1 MTFIWIVIGV
11 LIGAALVVP
20 FFAAR
25 TARLKGEL
33 DSEQVRQ
40 KELKESHQREL
51 ELARADRAELEKT
64 MKAISTDVLGAT
76 SKQIA
81 EQLEVQRK
89 AEEARARAE
98 IKTVVNP
105 VSESLKQIR
114 HQVQTLEEQRV
125 KAQGEMG
132 EQIKSLREGVTKLA
146 SDASDLTAALRSPSG
161 SGSWGELQL
170 QNVIELAG
178 MVEYCDFETQKTID
192 GDDGQ
197 QRPDVIVNM
206 PGEKTVVIDAKA
218 PMDAFLAAQQATD
231 EKEREA
237 HLQRHAEKVKGH
249 VTTLRTRNYQSQF
262 ERTPELVVMFVPSE
276 GIYQAALSANPELL
290 EFGLSESVLIATP
303 TTLIALLKAIHYGWS
318 QERIAQSAE
327 EIAAIG
333 REIHKR
339 VITFA
344 DHLRKVGKQLGSA
357 TKSYNEAI
365 GSYEGMLVPKLR
377 EIEQVKAGST
387 KSIEAIP
394 TVDTLTRDLKEGPS
408 DEDPSD

>member
-1 MTFIWIVIGV
+1 MTFVWIVIGIA
-11 LIGAALVVP
+11 IGAAVVVP
-20 FFAAR
+20 FFSAR

-33 DSEQVRQ
+33 ASEQTRQ
-40 KELKESHQREL
+40 SELKEAHEREL
-51 ELARADRAELEKT
+51 DLARADREELEKT

-81 EQLEVQRK
+81 EQLEAQRK

-105 VSESLKQIR
+105 VSETLKQIQQ
-114 HQVQTLEEQRV
+114 QVRTLEDQRV
-125 KAQGEMG
+125 KAQSAMG
-132 EQIKSLREGVTKLA
+132 EQIQNLREGVTKLA
-146 SDASDLTAALRSPSG
+146 SDTSDLTAALRTPAG

-178 MVEYCDFETQKTID
+178 MVEYCDFETQKTIE
-192 GDDGQ
+192 GDEGQ
-197 QRPDVIVNM
+197 QRPDVVVSM
-206 PGEKTVVIDAKA
+206 PGDKTVVIDAKA

-237 HLQRHAEKVKGH
+237 HLKRHAEKVKGH

-333 REIHKR
+333 KEIHKR

-344 DHLRKVGKQLGSA
+344 EHLRKVGKQLGSA
-357 TKSYNEAI
+357 TKSYNDAI

-387 KSIEAIP
+387 KAIESIP
-394 TVDTLTRDLKEGPS
+394 TVDTLTRELKEASS
-408 DEDPSD
+408 DEEPT

>member
-1 MTFIWIVIGV
+1 MTVIWIIVGA

-20 FFAAR
+20 VFAAR

-33 DSEQVRQ
+33 GAEQARQ
-40 KELKESHQREL
+40 QDLRESHQREL
-51 ELARADRAELEKT
+51 DLARADREELEKT

-81 EQLEVQRK
+81 EQLEAQRK

-98 IKTVVNP
+98 IKTVVSP
-105 VSESLKQIR
+105 VAESLKQI
-114 HQVQTLEEQRV
+114 QVQVQSLEQQRV

-132 EQIKSLREGVTKLA
+132 AQIKDLREGVTKLA
-146 SDASDLTAALRSPSG
+146 TDASELTTALRSPAG

-178 MVEYCDFETQKTID
+178 MLEYCDFETQKTIE
-192 GDDGQ
+192 GDSGL

-206 PGEKTVVIDAKA
+206 PSEKIVVIDAKA
-218 PMDAFLAAQQATD
+218 PMDAFLAAQRATD
-231 EKEREA
+231 ESEREA
-237 HLQRHAEKVKGH
+237 HLQKHADKVKGH

-276 GIYQAALSANPELL
+276 GIYQAALSADPELL
-290 EFGLSESVLIATP
+290 EFSLGENVLIATP
-303 TTLIALLKAIHYGWS
+303 TTLIALLKAIHYGWN

-327 EIAAIG
+327 EIASIG

-357 TKSYNEAI
+357 TKSYNDAI

-377 EIEQVKAGST
+377 EIEQVKATSSKT
-387 KSIEAIP
+387 IDPIP
-394 TVDTLTRDLKEGPS
+394 TIDTVTRELKEAPPEEET
-408 DEDPSD
+408 D